1 MSEEWNTKYGTRRV
15 RYEPPTLTEAIFAAS
30 GLTDDLEQQAAIAAE
45 LTGIALEKVQ
55 AEINKSSRIAARTG
69 RVVAFAAGT
78 QRAVV
83 VERRP
88 VRGRRTA

>member
-1 MSEEWNTKYGTRRV
+1 MSEEWMTKYGSRRV
-15 RYEPPTLTEAIFAAS
+15 RHEPPTLTEAIFAAS
-30 GLTDDLEQQAAIAAE
+30 GITDDAEQQAVIASE

-55 AEINKSSRIAARTG
+55 AEVMKSTRIAARTG